1 MGSNDSVSTAEHQ
14 AGVEA
19 LTAEHQ
25 AGVEA
30 LAVMA
35 RLKET
40 GDTQTCHIQD
50 TLRAYATQMKI

>member
-1 MGSNDSVSTAEHQ
+1 MGSGDSVSTADHQ

-25 AGVEA
+25 AGVGA
-30 LAVMA
+30 LAVME

-40 GDTQTCHIQD
+40 SNTETCRMQD